1 MATVKKILETKGHDV
16 HATRPDDMVI
26 EALRLMKAKDI
37 GAVLVMDGAGLVGI
51 FTERHY
57 TRNVFLEGKSSPSTR
72 VGDVM
77 ERDVVVVTS
86 EQTAEACMALMTKR
100 HIRHLPVSSDG
111 RIVGL
116 VSMGDLM
123 RSMIDERE
131 FDIEQLVS
139 YVRS

>member
-1 MATVKKILETKGHDV
+1 MAIVKKILETKGHDV

>member
-1 MATVKKILETKGHDV
+1 MATVKKILKAKGHDV
-16 HATRPDDMVI
+16 HAARPDDMVI

>member
-1 MATVKKILETKGHDV
+1 MATVKKIHEAKGHDV
-16 HATRPDDMVI
+16 YAARPDDMVI

-37 GAVLVMDGAGLVGI
+37 GAVVVMDGGALVGI

-77 ERDVVVVTS
+77 EREVVVVTP

-139 YVRS
+139 YVRG

>member
-1 MATVKKILETKGHDV
+1 MATVKKILKAKGHDV
-16 HATRPDDMVI
+16 YAARPDDMVI

>member
-1 MATVKKILETKGHDV
+1 MATVNKILESKGRDV
-16 HATRPDDMVI
+16 HAARPDDMVI
-26 EALRLMKAKDI
+26 EALRLMKTRDI
-37 GAVLVMDGAGLVGI
+37 GAVLVMDGTALVGI

-72 VGDVM
+72 VGSVM
-77 ERDVVVVTS
+77 EKEVVVVTP
-86 EQTAEACMALMTKR
+86 EQTAEACMALMAKR
-100 HIRHLPVSSDG
+100 HIRHLPVARDG

-131 FDIEQLVS
+131 FDIDQLVS
-139 YVRS
+139 YVRG